1 MKLKKIRYNAPVV
14 LTFTLI
20 AFVVLIIGYFTGT
33 KSTQM
38 FFTVY
43 RTSFAD
49 PMQYVR
55 LFTHVLGHADFQH
68 FSGNFMIILII
79 APMLEEKYGSRNILL
94 IIIFTAFITGLFNVL
109 LFNTGL
115 LGASGI
121 AFTFILL
128 GSFVNVKDRNEIP
141 LTLIIVA
148 AFYIGNEIVAGIFTK
163 DNISQITHII
173 GGICGCVFGYIL
185 NTKKNESV

>member
-20 AFVVLIIGYFTGT
+20 AFVVLIIGYFTGM

-49 PMQYVR
+49 PLQYVR

-109 LFNTGL
+109 LFDTGL

-148 AFYIGNEIVAGIFTK
+148 AFYIGNEIVAGIFSK

-185 NTKKNESV
+185 NTKKSENV